1 MSVDTRVSVSV
12 LGPVVQATP
21 GVNPTQHYYEEEG
34 GGDRGGQGL
43 TQECKEIC
51 WPQRRE
57 VYL

>member
-1 MSVDTRVSVSV
+1 MSVDTGVSVSV

-21 GVNPTQHYYEEEG
+21 GVNPTQQQHEEEG

-43 TQECKEIC
+43 TQECEEIS